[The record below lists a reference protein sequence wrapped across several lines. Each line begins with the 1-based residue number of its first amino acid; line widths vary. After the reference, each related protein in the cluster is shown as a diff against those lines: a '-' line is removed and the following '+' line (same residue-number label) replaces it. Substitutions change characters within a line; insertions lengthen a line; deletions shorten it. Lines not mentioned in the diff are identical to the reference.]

1 MAPDTFARERLGW
14 WSPVVTEKLDYALDK
29 NAWDRCASDDEK
41 PEGEKTAY
49 GVKFAA
55 DGSAVCLCGAVI
67 PKGRPGAGIA
77 DRDAAHGARLR
88 LAGRLAECPL

>member
-41 PEGEKTAY
+41 P
-49 GVKFAA
+49 
-55 DGSAVCLCGAVI
+55 
-67 PKGRPGAGIA
+67 
-77 DRDAAHGARLR
+77 
-88 LAGRLAECPL
+88 

>member
-41 PEGEKTAY
+41 PEGKTAY

-55 DGSAVCLCGAVI
+55 DVGGVPVRCGH
-67 PKGRPGAGIA
+67 PEGRPGEGIA

>member
-41 PEGEKTAY
+41 PEGKTCLLYTSPRPRARTRSRMPS
-49 GVKFAA
+49 
-55 DGSAVCLCGAVI
+55 SA
-67 PKGRPGAGIA
+67 
-77 DRDAAHGARLR
+77 
-88 LAGRLAECPL
+88 